1 MGYLAFDNRN
11 ADLLFQL
18 VSRRYEKKSLVMT
31 TNLAFKDWNTIF
43 PNAACATALVERVV
57 HHADVV
63 KIEGKSYRLR
73 DAELD
78 ASRRGKTSKKTK
90 RIPDETA

>member
-1 MGYLAFDNRN
+1 
-11 ADLLFQL
+11 
-18 VSRRYEKKSLVMT
+18 MT

-73 DAELD
+73 DAELH
-78 ASRRGKTSKKTK
+78 AAKRPTSVKKSNAV
-90 RIPDETA
+90 PGDVA

>member
-1 MGYLAFDNRN
+1 
-11 ADLLFQL
+11 
-18 VSRRYEKKSLVMT
+18 MT

-63 KIEGKSYRLR
+63 KIAGKSYRLR

-78 ASRRGKTSKKTK
+78 AARRDARPKKGK
-90 RIPDETA
+90 PVADEPT

>member
-1 MGYLAFDNRN
+1 
-11 ADLLFQL
+11 
-18 VSRRYEKKSLVMT
+18 MT
-31 TNLAFKDWNTIF
+31 TNLAFKEWNTIF

-73 DAELD
+73 EAELH
-78 ASRRGKTSKKTK
+78 ASKRATAPRKSKAT
-90 RIPDETA
+90 PDDTA